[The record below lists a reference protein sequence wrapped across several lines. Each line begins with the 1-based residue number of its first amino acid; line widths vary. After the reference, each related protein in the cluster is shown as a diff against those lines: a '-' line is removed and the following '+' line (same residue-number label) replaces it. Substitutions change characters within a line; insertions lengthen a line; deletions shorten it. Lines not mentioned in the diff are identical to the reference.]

1 MNFRR
6 SSLVVGLLASL
17 LATAAL
23 AGAPLKGIDVK
34 LGKNP
39 GGYAAARM
47 GDGGAFSFAV
57 VPAGT
62 YQLELVMAP
71 GAELTGVQ
79 KADLVVKG
87 AGAPLH
93 HAIDLKAA
101 DPTARRKSGSIIYQ
115 VDVVSDGKQP
125 ISGTLAGL

>member
-1 MNFRR
+1 MSVRHT
-6 SSLVVGLLASL
+6 SLIVGLAAAL

-23 AGAPLKGIDVK
+23 AGAPLKGVDVK

-39 GGYAAARM
+39 GGLASARM
-47 GDGGAFSFAV
+47 SDGGGFSFAV
-57 VPAGT
+57 LPAGT

-71 GAELTGVQ
+71 GADLAGVQ

-87 AGAPLH
+87 AMRPLH
-93 HAIDLKAA
+93 QTIELQPAMA
-101 DPTARRKSGSIIYQ
+101 TARKSGSVIFQ

-125 ISGTLAGL
+125 ISGTITQL

>member
-1 MNFRR
+1 MFVHR
-6 SSLVVGLLASL
+6 ASL
-17 LATAAL
+17 LAGLVAALLTSAAL
-23 AGAPLKGIDVK
+23 AGAPLKGVDVK

-39 GGYAAARM
+39 GGFASARM

-57 VPAGT
+57 LPAGT

-71 GAELTGVQ
+71 GADLVGAE

-87 AGAPLH
+87 AAKPLH
-93 HAIDLKAA
+93 QTIELKPVMAA
-101 DPTARRKSGSIIYQ
+101 GRKSGSVIVQ

-125 ISGTLAGL
+125 ISGTITQL

>member
-1 MNFRR
+1 MNVRHT
-6 SSLVVGLLASL
+6 SLVTALVATL

-23 AGAPLKGIDVK
+23 AGAPLKGVDVK

-39 GGYAAARM
+39 GGFASARM
-47 GDGGAFSFAV
+47 GPDGGFSFAV
-57 VPAGT
+57 LPAGT

-71 GAELTGVQ
+71 GAELAGPE

-87 AGAPLH
+87 AVAPLH
-93 HAIDLKAA
+93 QAVELKPAA
-101 DPTARRKSGSIIYQ
+101 MAAGRKSGSVIFQ

-125 ISGTLAGL
+125 ISGTITRL